1 MDGMALT
8 LKQINSFFPHN
19 NLKKLLDD
27 LVEKGYLRFEHPKKL
42 VQEVTANGGIK
53 KYRVFDENLPKGY
66 NIVTG
71 KLSFEIN
78 KILDPNDIAPTLVAT
93 DVSRIAVVDGNG
105 LRRLSVRE
113 GLRLF
118 GYPEWYSIPV
128 KEKEAFD
135 LLGNTVA
142 VPVMEAVADRI
153 AKVYLSLIHI

>member
-1 MDGMALT
+1 M
-8 LKQINSFFPHN
+8 
-19 NLKKLLDD
+19 
-27 LVEKGYLRFEHPKKL
+27 
-42 VQEVTANGGIK
+42 
-53 KYRVFDENLPKGY
+53 
-66 NIVTG
+66 
-71 KLSFEIN
+71 
-78 KILDPNDIAPTLVAT
+78 
-93 DVSRIAVVDGNG
+93 DGNG

-153 AKVYLSLIHI
+153 AKVYAAKNYLTANTVPV